1 VTVGIGAI
9 CEADDENPKVI
20 VAADRLVTSGRS
32 ARREYEHTSSKM
44 LDMYGADGDRPCVAV
59 GVGAGSVSLADEVFF
74 KIDESIRNNT
84 PETTR
89 EIAKYGVNALQTVVQ
104 ETINR
109 QVLSSHGLDLQT
121 FNQTQGQMNPSVVQ
135 GIYQDIRE
143 KKEEVLT
150 QVNILLAGVDD
161 QGGHLYNILNNDMAR
176 NDSIGYLT
184 VGSGAEPAKAT
195 LIRNRY
201 DDNCEVSEALLEVTE
216 AKAQAEEAQGV
227 GHEMDIAV
235 LSQNGREDLDSDIDE
250 LREIYQDVV
259 DAERS
264 AREQVIEENN
274 YTFGTKE

>member
-1 VTVGIGAI
+1 
-9 CEADDENPKVI
+9 
-20 VAADRLVTSGRS
+20 
-32 ARREYEHTSSKM
+32 M